1 MSTLHQSCA
10 PSATK
15 IFEMK
20 RRCARAPTRA
30 AATIDGTTVALLRVV
45 MRLSEAITLYLAA
58 AAPFGVAFFLRRHP
72 PARVRPRALALAAL
86 AGLAWPATTL
96 LLLARKSN
104 GGGTRSSEAD
114 ETSEERTVECR
125 VRAVASALSDLGELF
140 GNAPGE
146 KAARLSYALFAA
158 RRAVERFAG
167 LALVAR
173 GVSATAAPAP
183 RELELCRAAGRTG
196 EDLRLAGRCTHR
208 RNVLRLLLHR
218 ERARN
223 EMLHAL
229 AEVSETAR
237 TIAYDPH
244 APRPAPR
251 DFSVAILR
259 AYDLALEV
267 LTGLDDERAVAGVRR
282 LIDAERAHLRGPA
295 VGSPDSRRRA
305 ALLEDDYVRHERQLQ
320 RL

>member
-1 MSTLHQSCA
+1 V
-10 PSATK
+10 
-15 IFEMK
+15 
-20 RRCARAPTRA
+20 RRRAPRQRA
-30 AATIDGTTVALLRVV
+30 DGTTVALLRVA

-86 AGLAWPATTL
+86 AGLAWPVTTL
-96 LLLARKSN
+96 LLLVRKTTGRGARA
-104 GGGTRSSEAD
+104 SEAD
-114 ETSEERTVECR
+114 ETSEGRSVESG
-125 VRAVASALSDLGELF
+125 VRGVAAALSDVGELF
-140 GNAPGE
+140 GTQSGG
-146 KAARLSYALFAA
+146 KDSRLSFALFAA

-196 EDLRLAGRCTHR
+196 KDLRLAGRCTHR

-237 TIAYDPH
+237 ALAHDPH
-244 APRPAPR
+244 ATGLAPR
-251 DFSVAILR
+251 DISEAMLR
-259 AYDLALEV
+259 AYDLALE
-267 LTGLDDERAVAGVRR
+267 LFTELDDERAVAGLRR

-295 VGSPDSRRRA
+295 AQSSDSRRRA
-305 ALLEDDYVRHERQLQ
+305 ALLEEDYVRHERQLQ
-320 RL
+320 HL

>member
-1 MSTLHQSCA
+1 M
-10 PSATK
+10 
-15 IFEMK
+15 
-20 RRCARAPTRA
+20 RRRALLRRK
-30 AATIDGTTVALLRVV
+30 DGTTVALLRFV

-72 PARVRPRALALAAL
+72 PARIRPRALALATL

-104 GGGTRSSEAD
+104 GGRARSSEA
-114 ETSEERTVECR
+114 EESTEEKTVEGGVGAVVAALND
-125 VRAVASALSDLGELF
+125 VRELF
-140 GNAPGE
+140 GASSVAKDE
-146 KAARLSYALFAA
+146 RLSYALFAA

-167 LALVAR
+167 LALAAR
-173 GVSATAAPAP
+173 GVSATGAPAP

-229 AEVSETAR
+229 AEVGETAR
-237 TIAYDPH
+237 TLARDTH
-244 APRPAPR
+244 APRPDPR
-251 DFSVAILR
+251 ELSGAILR
-259 AYDLALEV
+259 AYGLALEV
-267 LTGLDDERAVAGVRR
+267 LTGLEDERAVAGVRR

-295 VGSPDSRRRA
+295 EETPASRRRD
-305 ALLEDDYVRHERQLQ
+305 ALLEGDYVRHERQLQ

>member
-1 MSTLHQSCA
+1 M
-10 PSATK
+10 
-15 IFEMK
+15 
-20 RRCARAPTRA
+20 
-30 AATIDGTTVALLRVV
+30 
-45 MRLSEAITLYLAA
+45 SEAITLYLAA
-58 AAPFGVAFFLRRHP
+58 AAPFGVAFFLRRHVSP
-72 PARVRPRALALAAL
+72 RVRPRALALAAL

-96 LLLARKSN
+96 LMLSRKST
-104 GGGTRSSEAD
+104 GGGESRSSEEA
-114 ETSEERTVECR
+114 ETSEERTVER
-125 VRAVASALSDLGELF
+125 GVRAVASALSDVGELC
-140 GNAPGE
+140 GATSVE
-146 KAARLSYALFAA
+146 KDERLSYVLFAA

-167 LALVAR
+167 LALVAK
-173 GVSATAAPAP
+173 GASVSAAAAP

-237 TIAYDPH
+237 RLAHEAH
-244 APRPAPR
+244 APRRPTPR
-251 DFSVAILR
+251 ELSDAILR

-295 VGSPDSRRRA
+295 GESSDSRRSA
-305 ALLEDDYVRHERQLQ
+305 ALLEEDYVRHERQLQ

>member
-1 MSTLHQSCA
+1 V
-10 PSATK
+10 
-15 IFEMK
+15 
-20 RRCARAPTRA
+20 RRRAPRQRT
-30 AATIDGTTVALLRVV
+30 DGTTVALTGVV

-58 AAPFGVAFFLRRHP
+58 AAPFGVAFFLRRHQP
-72 PARVRPRALALAAL
+72 SRVRPRALALAAL

-96 LLLARKSN
+96 LLLARKST
-104 GGGTRSSEAD
+104 GGTEAKSGEAE
-114 ETSEERTVECR
+114 ETSEERIVECG
-125 VRAVASALSDLGELF
+125 VRAVASALSDVGELF
-140 GNAPGE
+140 GATSVE
-146 KAARLSYALFAA
+146 KDERLSYALFAA

-173 GVSATAAPAP
+173 GASATGAPAP

-218 ERARN
+218 ERSRN

-229 AEVSETAR
+229 AEVGETAR
-237 TIAYDPH
+237 TLAHEAH
-244 APRPAPR
+244 APRPTPHELSA
-251 DFSVAILR
+251 ALLR

-267 LTGLDDERAVAGVRR
+267 LTGLDDERAADGVRR

-295 VGSPDSRRRA
+295 GESSDSRRRA
-305 ALLEDDYVRHERQLQ
+305 ALLEEDYVRHERQLQ

>member
-1 MSTLHQSCA
+1 
-10 PSATK
+10 
-15 IFEMK
+15 
-20 RRCARAPTRA
+20 
-30 AATIDGTTVALLRVV
+30 

-58 AAPFGVAFFLRRHP
+58 AAPFGVAFFLRRHT
-72 PARVRPRALALAAL
+72 PARLRPRAFALAAL
-86 AGLAWPATTL
+86 AGLAWPATPL
-96 LLLARKSN
+96 LLLARKYAD
-104 GGGTRSSEAD
+104 GGVARAGRVEED
-114 ETSEERTVECR
+114 SEERTVECG
-125 VRAVASALSDLGELF
+125 VRAVASALSDVGELF
-140 GNAPGE
+140 GAWPGE
-146 KAARLSYALFAA
+146 GNERLSYALFAA

-173 GVSATAAPAP
+173 GASTTAAPGP
-183 RELELCRAAGRTG
+183 SELELCRAAGRTG

-229 AEVSETAR
+229 AEVDETAR
-237 TIAYDPH
+237 ELAH
-244 APRPAPR
+244 EARAARPAPR
-251 DFSVAILR
+251 ALSEMMLR

-267 LTGLDDERAVAGVRR
+267 LTGLGDERAVAGVRR

-295 VGSPDSRRRA
+295 EESPDSRRRA
-305 ALLEDDYVRHERQLQ
+305 ALLEEDYVRHERQLQ

>member
-1 MSTLHQSCA
+1 M
-10 PSATK
+10 
-15 IFEMK
+15 
-20 RRCARAPTRA
+20 
-30 AATIDGTTVALLRVV
+30 TVALETRA
-45 MRLSEAITLYLAA
+45 MRLSEFITIYLAA
-58 AAPFGVAFFLRRHP
+58 AAPFGVAFFLRRHTSP
-72 PARVRPRALALAAL
+72 PRIHPRALALAAL

-96 LLLARKSN
+96 LLLIRKST
-104 GGGTRSSEAD
+104 GSREARASGLE
-114 ETSEERTVECR
+114 ETSEERAVECG
-125 VRAVASALSDLGELF
+125 VRAVASALSDVGELF
-140 GNAPGE
+140 GAASVE
-146 KAARLSYALFAA
+146 KDERLSYALFAA

-173 GVSATAAPAP
+173 GASATAAAAP

-218 ERARN
+218 ERSRN

-237 TIAYDPH
+237 TLAHEAH

-251 DFSVAILR
+251 ELSEAILR

-267 LTGLDDERAVAGVRR
+267 LKSLDDERAVAGVRR
-282 LIDAERAHLRGPA
+282 LIEAERAHLRGPA
-295 VGSPDSRRRA
+295 GESSDSRRRA
-305 ALLEDDYVRHERQLQ
+305 ALLEEDYVRHERQLQ

>member
-1 MSTLHQSCA
+1 MRQ
-10 PSATK
+10 
-15 IFEMK
+15 
-20 RRCARAPTRA
+20 RAPRQR
-30 AATIDGTTVALLRVV
+30 IDGTTVALLRVV

-58 AAPFGVAFFLRRHP
+58 AAPFGVAFFLRPYP
-72 PARVRPRALALAAL
+72 PARTGTRALALAAL

-96 LLLARKSN
+96 LLLARKST
-104 GGGTRSSEAD
+104 GGGARSSALE
-114 ETSEERTVECR
+114 ETSEEKRVESG
-125 VRAVASALSDLGELF
+125 VRAVACALSDVGELF
-140 GNAPGE
+140 GAASGE
-146 KAARLSYALFAA
+146 KGERLSHALFAA

-173 GVSATAAPAP
+173 GVSETAAPAP

-229 AEVSETAR
+229 AEVGETAR
-237 TIAYDPH
+237 TLAHEAH
-244 APRPAPR
+244 APRPAPHEL
-251 DFSVAILR
+251 SGALLR

-282 LIDAERAHLRGPA
+282 LIDAERAHLRGP
-295 VGSPDSRRRA
+295 VGEPPDSRRRA
-305 ALLEDDYVRHERQLQ
+305 ALLEEDYVRHERQLQ